1 MKPTA
6 IGLRGDAA
14 VAAYNSGD
22 PNGALDGIAK
32 AIDALVRIAP
42 ESSVKAGYCHRVVR
56 HTALWLFRQATGQEV
71 LDGAEPTVMAPGIC
85 SNPDPPDL
93 RNMPLASSRIRLVF
107 ACSD

>member
-32 AIDALVRIAP
+32 AIDRPAYCPLVVP
-42 ESSVKAGYCHRVVR
+42 AGHRPGGPR
-56 HTALWLFRQATGQEV
+56 WSGTDRDGTGN
-71 LDGAEPTVMAPGIC
+71 L
-85 SNPDPPDL
+85 
-93 RNMPLASSRIRLVF
+93 
-107 ACSD
+107 